1 MICYHRMFW
10 VVNLIV
16 FAKKL
21 YRMMM
26 TLETMIILALKM
38 TETVGLILI
47 GTWTP
52 VMIKVTA

>member
-1 MICYHRMFW
+1 MFW

-38 TETVGLILI
+38 TVTAGLILI